1 MSCPKNLEVSAY
13 LDNMMAPAERG
24 QFMSHLQSCP
34 VCQGRL
40 DALTSLQGQLRE
52 LPAPSLGFDLA
63 ARFDEQMR
71 MAPVRRRAPRTPW
84 LSWGPTGVAV
94 ALSIASGVWLG
105 GLLMGS
111 GIVLT
116 PSAAAVRVFD
126 PVPPGGLCAAAEL
139 CRLPKGM

>member
-1 MSCPKNLEVSAY
+1 MSCPKHFEVSAY

-34 VCQGRL
+34 VCQERL
-40 DALTSLQGQLRE
+40 DALAALQSQLRE
-52 LPAPSLGFDLA
+52 LPSPSLGFDLA

-71 MAPVRRRAPRTPW
+71 MAPVRRRAPRTSW

-94 ALSIASGVWLG
+94 ALSIASGIWLG
-105 GLLMGS
+105 GLLMG
-111 GIVLT
+111 G
-116 PSAAAVRVFD
+116 AAVAPSTAVARVFD

-139 CRLPKGM
+139 CRLPKGMQ